1 MIAAGGVAMGLLGN
15 ELAFARALTPQER
28 ESVMALGSRKHYVAD
43 AHLLTEGDRSSHVL
57 IIIRGWVTVSVATD
71 RGATRLI
78 LGLRG
83 PGELL
88 GEMAALDPHPR
99 SATVRALGPTETQVI
114 SGDAFRRFLA
124 LHPRVSGLV
133 IRQLTFRLR
142 SADQERSALAS
153 LTVLQ
158 RLAGRLTELAVA
170 SRRGRPAGSRNRDG
184 DLAFGTVL
192 DRLPKNGPYLDVA
205 AAMVLG
211 KADLLRFQPPVD
223 RWLGRAPATSLDPEQ
238 TREESRDVYG
248 LLRQHAGP
256 AWLRPFDA
264 IRRCTLHVASATGGQ
279 EDKGRYPAG
288 AGPRRVLEPLLALLA
303 LHGMVE
309 VPGGAEAFA
318 VGEAPA
324 FEAVPSA
331 RAGRTGGAAG
341 TVGSARG
348 EAK

>member
-1 MIAAGGVAMGLLGN
+1 MLCSATINASEKSGGMIAAGGEAMGLLGN
-15 ELAFARALTPQER
+15 ELAFARALTAQER
-28 ESVMALGSRKHYVAD
+28 ESVMALGSRKHYAAD

-57 IIIRGWVTVSVATD
+57 IIIQGWVTVSVVTD

-158 RLAGRLTELAVA
+158 RLASRLTELSRAEPSGPYNPAVPGVTHTGTVVQLAQDELAATIGATREAVA
-170 SRRGRPAGSRNRDG
+170 
-184 DLAFGTVL
+184 
-192 DRLPKNGPYLDVA
+192 
-205 AAMVLG
+205 
-211 KADLLRFQPPVD
+211 KALKLLRTQHVV
-223 RWLGRAPATSLDPEQ
+223 RTGNRMVEILDPE
-238 TREESRDVYG
+238 
-248 LLRQHAGP
+248 
-256 AWLRPFDA
+256 
-264 IRRCTLHVASATGGQ
+264 
-279 EDKGRYPAG
+279 
-288 AGPRRVLEPLLALLA
+288 LLALLA
-303 LHGMVE
+303 DGHQE
-309 VPGGAEAFA
+309 
-318 VGEAPA
+318 
-324 FEAVPSA
+324 
-331 RAGRTGGAAG
+331 
-341 TVGSARG
+341 
-348 EAK
+348 

>member
-1 MIAAGGVAMGLLGN
+1 MLRSATINASEKSGGTIAAGGVAMGLLGN

-28 ESVMALGSRKHYVAD
+28 ESVMALGSRKHYAAD

-57 IIIRGWVTVSVATD
+57 IIMRGWVTVSVATD

-158 RLAGRLTELAVA
+158 RLASRLTELSRAEPSSPYNPAVPGATHAGTGTVVQLAQDELAATIGATREAVA
-170 SRRGRPAGSRNRDG
+170 
-184 DLAFGTVL
+184 
-192 DRLPKNGPYLDVA
+192 
-205 AAMVLG
+205 
-211 KADLLRFQPPVD
+211 KALKLLRTQHVV
-223 RWLGRAPATSLDPEQ
+223 RTGNRMVEILDPE
-238 TREESRDVYG
+238 
-248 LLRQHAGP
+248 
-256 AWLRPFDA
+256 
-264 IRRCTLHVASATGGQ
+264 
-279 EDKGRYPAG
+279 
-288 AGPRRVLEPLLALLA
+288 LLALLA
-303 LHGMVE
+303 DGHQE
-309 VPGGAEAFA
+309 
-318 VGEAPA
+318 
-324 FEAVPSA
+324 
-331 RAGRTGGAAG
+331 
-341 TVGSARG
+341 
-348 EAK
+348 